1 MDFDIRT
8 MIGGELSERLPE
20 TPHELAYDRGKIDE
34 LLTRVKNGEAVEL
47 LTELLNAVDWRS
59 AFVDDE
65 GKPLTLEDISRLY
78 AYYRQKFSD
87 LGPVYL
93 ADLLSTEFM
102 TEAIAR
108 GDVVLSDRL
117 QQIGREDP
125 RLWQEIRQF
134 FRRKEFATALLVGAH
149 YRRANPRGK
158 AGMDEGAD
166 SAVTSRFDQA
176 HGARPSEAERDSS
189 AGSK

>member
-8 MIGGELSERLPE
+8 MVGGELSDRLPE
-20 TPHELAYDRGKIDE
+20 TPHELPYDRAKIDE
-34 LLTRVKNGEAVEL
+34 LLTRVKDGEAVEL

-78 AYYRQKFSD
+78 AYYKRKFSD
-87 LGPVYL
+87 LGPIYL

-134 FRRKEFATALLVGAH
+134 FRRKEFATALLVAAH
-149 YRRANPRGK
+149 HSRGIGNRGP
-158 AGMDEGAD
+158 A
-166 SAVTSRFDQA
+166 
-176 HGARPSEAERDSS
+176 SS
-189 AGSK
+189 TGESPDVPGQS

>member
-1 MDFDIRT
+1 MDFNIRT
-8 MIGGELSERLPE
+8 LAGGELSDRLPE
-20 TPHELAYDRGKIDE
+20 TPHELPYDRAKVDD
-34 LLTRVKNGEAVEL
+34 LLTRVRNGEAVEL
-47 LTELLNAVDWRS
+47 LTELLNVVDWRA

-65 GKPLTLEDISRLY
+65 GKPLSLEDVSRLY
-78 AYYRQKFSD
+78 AYYRQKFAD

-149 YRRANPRGK
+149 YSRGSGRRP
-158 AGMDEGAD
+158 E
-166 SAVTSRFDQA
+166 
-176 HGARPSEAERDSS
+176 
-189 AGSK
+189 

>member
-1 MDFDIRT
+1 MDLDIRT
-8 MIGGELSERLPE
+8 LVGGELSDQLPE
-20 TPHELAYDRGKIDE
+20 TPHELPYDRARIDE
-34 LLTRVKNGEAVEL
+34 LLTRVKNGETVEL
-47 LTELLNAVDWRS
+47 LTELLNAVDWRR

-87 LGPVYL
+87 LGPIYL

-117 QQIGREDP
+117 QQIGRDDP

-134 FRRKEFATALLVGAH
+134 FRRKEFATALLVAAH
-149 YRRANPRGK
+149 HSRGYGNRTSASPDAADQSNP
-158 AGMDEGAD
+158 
-166 SAVTSRFDQA
+166 
-176 HGARPSEAERDSS
+176 ERHL
-189 AGSK
+189 

>member
-8 MIGGELSERLPE
+8 MVGGEMTDRLPE
-20 TPHELAYDRGKIDE
+20 TPHELPYDRAKIDE

-65 GKPLTLEDISRLY
+65 GKPITLEDLSRLY
-78 AYYRQKFSD
+78 AYYKQKFSD

-93 ADLLSTEFM
+93 ADLLTTEFM

-108 GDVVLSDRL
+108 GDIVLSDRL

-125 RLWQEIRQF
+125 RLWQEVRQF

-149 YRRANPRGK
+149 YSRGIGSRS
-158 AGMDEGAD
+158 AAASPGD
-166 SAVTSRFDQA
+166 SPEPLTT
-176 HGARPSEAERDSS
+176 
-189 AGSK
+189 

>member
-1 MDFDIRT
+1 MDFDIRR
-8 MIGGELSERLPE
+8 MVGGELTDRLPE
-20 TPHELAYDRGKIDE
+20 TPHELPYDRGKIDD

-47 LTELLNAVDWRS
+47 LTELLNAVDWRG

-65 GKPLTLEDISRLY
+65 GKPITLEDLSRLY
-78 AYYRQKFSD
+78 AYYKQKFSD

-108 GDVVLSDRL
+108 GDIVFSDRL
-117 QQIGREDP
+117 QQIGRDDP

-149 YRRANPRGK
+149 YQRGIGNRS
-158 AGMDEGAD
+158 AAVEGTPVAAD
-166 SAVTSRFDQA
+166 LN
-176 HGARPSEAERDSS
+176 EE
-189 AGSK
+189 

>member
-1 MDFDIRT
+1 MGPTMDFDIRT
-8 MIGGELSERLPE
+8 LVGGELSDRLPE
-20 TPHELAYDRGKIDE
+20 TPHELPYDRAKIDD
-34 LLTRVKNGEAVEL
+34 LLTRVKDGEAVEL
-47 LTELLNAVDWRS
+47 LTELLNAVDWRR

-65 GKPLTLEDISRLY
+65 GKPITLEDLSRLY

-108 GDVVLSDRL
+108 GDIVLSDRL

-149 YRRANPRGK
+149 HARGR
-158 AGMDEGAD
+158 
-166 SAVTSRFDQA
+166 STSK
-176 HGARPSEAERDSS
+176 E
-189 AGSK
+189 